1 MCGIAGYIDLKGDFK
16 EVVLRRAIEPM
27 MATLTHRGP
36 DDDGLFV
43 DRETGFGLGF
53 RRLSIIDLSIEGHQP
68 MRSANGRYVVA
79 FNGEIYNFHDI
90 RAALEVEE
98 KVKWR
103 GTSDTE
109 VLLAAICRY
118 GVQETL
124 EKLDGMF
131 AIALWDCREK
141 TLYLARDR
149 MGEKPL
155 YYGWQGKTLLFGS
168 ELKALTAHPNWNG
181 KLNEAALASYMRF
194 SYVPAPASIY
204 RGIYKLAPGHIVTLR
219 HGALALGRLPKSK
232 AYWDARRVFDA
243 AQQDPFEG
251 SEAEAAARL
260 EQLLS
265 GSVERRLISDVPLGV
280 FLSGGIDSSAVAAL
294 AQRIS
299 VEKIQT
305 FTIGFSDPKYDE
317 GGFARS
323 VAEHLATDHTEFTV
337 DANAVMRCVE
347 RVPHFYDEPFADVS
361 QLPTMLLSELTRSHV
376 TTVLSGDGGDELFA
390 GYPRYQSAAWQWQ
403 KSSRIRRMLAGR
415 LQAAMPYGVLNGIK
429 GFSGRSARLGDKL
442 FRKVDDA
449 SANAVEDVQMRYLSR
464 WRTAKPPISLA
475 AVGFYGNA
483 AGWPETGDN
492 FNRLTFADAMTYLPD
507 DLLVKLDRASMAAS
521 LEARTPFLNH
531 DLVEF
536 AWSLSSNFKVQGDI
550 GKCVLRNV
558 LYKYVPRQLI
568 DRPKQGFEPP
578 LADWLRGPLRDWAED
593 LLGPEKLPSDAW
605 LDPMPVK
612 ALWNEHLKGH
622 RNWHFELWNVLMFQS
637 WRSEWKV

>member
-1 MCGIAGYIDLKGDFK
+1 
-16 EVVLRRAIEPM
+16 
-27 MATLTHRGP
+27 
-36 DDDGLFV
+36 
-43 DRETGFGLGF
+43 
-53 RRLSIIDLSIEGHQP
+53 

-79 FNGEIYNFHDI
+79 FNGEIYNFRDI

-168 ELKALTAHPNWNG
+168 ELKALTAHPNWKG

-194 SYVPAPASIY
+194 SYVPAPVSIY

-243 AQQDPFEG
+243 AQQDPFAG

-280 FLSGGIDSSAVAAL
+280 FLSGGIDSSTVAAL
-294 AQRIS
+294 AQTIS

-305 FTIGFSDPKYDE
+305 FTIGQY
-317 GGFARS
+317 
-323 VAEHLATDHTEFTV
+323 
-337 DANAVMRCVE
+337 
-347 RVPHFYDEPFADVS
+347 
-361 QLPTMLLSELTRSHV
+361 
-376 TTVLSGDGGDELFA
+376 
-390 GYPRYQSAAWQWQ
+390 
-403 KSSRIRRMLAGR
+403 
-415 LQAAMPYGVLNGIK
+415 
-429 GFSGRSARLGDKL
+429 
-442 FRKVDDA
+442 
-449 SANAVEDVQMRYLSR
+449 
-464 WRTAKPPISLA
+464 
-475 AVGFYGNA
+475 
-483 AGWPETGDN
+483 
-492 FNRLTFADAMTYLPD
+492 
-507 DLLVKLDRASMAAS
+507 
-521 LEARTPFLNH
+521 
-531 DLVEF
+531 
-536 AWSLSSNFKVQGDI
+536 
-550 GKCVLRNV
+550 
-558 LYKYVPRQLI
+558 
-568 DRPKQGFEPP
+568 
-578 LADWLRGPLRDWAED
+578 
-593 LLGPEKLPSDAW
+593 
-605 LDPMPVK
+605 
-612 ALWNEHLKGH
+612 
-622 RNWHFELWNVLMFQS
+622 
-637 WRSEWKV
+637 